1 VPRTKLNFFSSVQIS
16 VDARDAL
23 EQVRASILR
32 GLGVACAP
40 QLVASAAHDEPVAAA
55 AAAAA
60 AVVES
65 APDAASATAGTS
77 AARQICVDWSRRPPV
92 PREVMERVKEQL
104 GSDGFAGAPTAA
116 RQAAVDAL
124 LAGAGLRPLSA
135 EALASIRQTLLLD
148 KAVAR
153 HAVVQQR
160 ASDVARRY
168 EAGEGVLA
176 IAGSLDAPPVA
187 CMRVVLRARGLGK
200 ERMKKALRAGS
211 SQVGDARDQRE
222 RDLAC
227 ANDVCTGVDQAA
239 QLADACA
246 FERNLEALLRSRGV
260 AFRTQGDL
268 LSAQRAAKSAKDDKD
283 DDATRST
290 LTPDILVDGALRING
305 REVRWMDAK
314 NSFGGTSRTLTRKT
328 HAQARKYVDEFGPGA
343 IVYALGLAA
352 PHTDEMGD
360 DVCVLDF
367 ETLV

>member
-1 VPRTKLNFFSSVQIS
+1 
-16 VDARDAL
+16 
-23 EQVRASILR
+23 VRASILR
-32 GLGVACAP
+32 GLGVACALP
-40 QLVASAAHDEPVAAA
+40 LAAASSDELVVASTD
-55 AAAAA
+55 
-60 AVVES
+60 
-65 APDAASATAGTS
+65 DATPHIASTDDAEATLHLG
-77 AARQICVDWSRRPPV
+77 VDWSRRPPV

-104 GSDGFAGAPTAA
+104 GCDGFAGAPSAA

-135 EALASIRQTLLLD
+135 VALASIRQTLLLD

-153 HAVVQQR
+153 HSVVQQR
-160 ASDVARRY
+160 ASDVVRRY

-187 CMRVVLRARGLGK
+187 CMRVVLRARGLSK
-200 ERMKKALRAGS
+200 ERVKKALRAGS
-211 SQVGDARDQRE
+211 AQVGDARDQRE

-227 ANDVCTGVDQAA
+227 ANDVCTGADQAA

-246 FERNLEALLRSRGV
+246 FERNLEALLRARGV

-268 LSAQRAAKSAKDDKD
+268 VSAQHANHGARD
-283 DDATRST
+283 DDDVDNGGGAALSK
-290 LTPDILVDGALRING
+290 LTPDILVDGALRVNG

-314 NSFGGTSRTLTRKT
+314 NSFGGTSRTLARKT
-328 HAQARKYVDEFGPGA
+328 LAQARKYVDEFGPGA
-343 IVYALGLAA
+343 VVYALGLAA
-352 PHTDEMGD
+352 PHTDELGD